1 MNTFMKR
8 ITTLALSA
16 IMLVGVL
23 AGCQSSAADASGTS
37 ASAAQNPT
45 TVTVEHALGTT
56 EVPFAPTRVFV
67 LDLAALDTIDALGLG
82 EYVVGVQ
89 EFRNIPTYLS
99 AYYDDDAI
107 VVLPTAYTGH
117 GDDDDDDDTTSDLAA
132 AYNSVDAD
140 LIIGGSR
147 QVDDYEL
154 LSELAPTI
162 IMLGSDDDD
171 ETSASMDLLDLTS
184 SEATTIAS
192 IWGQDTEVEAI
203 LADYES
209 RIDALKEAISGKSG
223 IIAAPNSRVGGI
235 TLSTTDSD
243 SLLTELGFIN
253 LGDTAPEDLGG
264 IQALTSKSRQSS
276 ETTDTEDAG
285 TETTSTGG
293 GGGTTSLDADVVAE
307 ALKAITDWIEEQN
320 PAYLLI
326 YDTLYT
332 SLDEAAEAD
341 AEYPGVRDLTV
352 YKDGN
357 TFFLS
362 SLATTKGGLTFAEN
376 QIAELEKVFLGK

>member
-56 EVPFAPTRVFV
+56 EVTFAPTRVFV

-117 GDDDDDDDTTSDLAA
+117 GSDDDDDDDETTSDLAA

-171 ETSASMDLLDLTS
+171 ETTASTDLLDLTS

-192 IWGQDTEVEAI
+192 IWGQDTEVKAI

-223 IIAAPNSRVGGI
+223 IIAAPNDRVGGI
-235 TLSTTDSD
+235 TLSTTESD

-276 ETTDTEDAG
+276 ETTDTETAS
-285 TETTSTGG
+285 TESS
-293 GGGTTSLDADVVAE
+293 GGGTTSLDADVIAE

-326 YDTLYT
+326 YDSLYT
-332 SLDEAAEAD
+332 SLDEAADAD
-341 AEYPGVRDLTV
+341 AEYPGVRELTV
-352 YKDGN
+352 YKNGN
-357 TFFLS
+357 AFFLS
-362 SLATTKGGLTFAEN
+362 SLATTKGGLSFAEN